1 MSKINT
7 YIITGFLGSGKT
19 TLLNNLLLEVK
30 DEKNVV
36 IENEFGKIN
45 IDATLIT
52 NKLEGVFELTN
63 GCICC
68 SINGQ
73 LNTTL
78 QEIKDLKV
86 KPNNLFIE
94 TTGIADAGEVG
105 ASFYSFYFNNDFDLK
120 KIICV
125 VDALNIMNYYDSNVE
140 IQKQII
146 ASDCIV
152 LNKIN
157 DLEQNKISQVKE
169 LIYTIHPLV
178 PIIESKDGKVDF
190 ETINKVDLLEQKPE
204 LNPFAIKASHKI
216 KTVLFET
223 EKPFNIKQL
232 RYELFKSL
240 YLYYHQVFRIKG
252 YVVDENNQVYLVQS
266 VGKSSTVEIV
276 ENKNS
281 TKSELVIIGKEIELK
296 SIERILKTAFQKKK
310 NTNEV

>member
-1 MSKINT
+1 MSKINS

-30 DEKNVV
+30 EEKNVV

-52 NKLEGVFELTN
+52 DKLEGVFELTN

-105 ASFYSFYFNNDFDLK
+105 ASFNSFYFNNDFDLK
-120 KIICV
+120 KIVCV
-125 VDALNIMNYYDSNVE
+125 VDAENVMNYYDSNIE

-146 ASDCIV
+146 ASDCVV
-152 LNKIN
+152 LNKVN
-157 DLEQNKISQVKE
+157 DLEENKINQVKE
-169 LIYTIHPLV
+169 LIYTINPLL
-178 PIIESKDGKVDF
+178 PIIESKDRKVDL
-190 ETINKVDLLEQKPE
+190 ESINKVDVQKQKPE
-204 LNPFAIKASHKI
+204 FNPIVIKASHKI
-216 KTVLFET
+216 KTVFFET
-223 EKPFNIKQL
+223 EKKFNIKQL

-240 YLYYHQVFRIKG
+240 YLYYQHIFRIKG
-252 YVVDENNQVYLVQS
+252 YVVDENNQVFLVQS

-276 ENKNS
+276 ENKNNI
-281 TKSELVIIGKEIELK
+281 KSELVIIGKEIELK
-296 SIERILKTAFQKKK
+296 SIERILKPALQKNK

>member
-1 MSKINT
+1 M
-7 YIITGFLGSGKT
+7 
-19 TLLNNLLLEVK
+19 LEVK
-30 DEKNVV
+30 DKKNVV

-105 ASFYSFYFNNDFDLK
+105 ASFNSFYFNNDFDLK

-125 VDALNIMNYYDSNVE
+125 VDAVNIMNYYDSNIE

-157 DLEQNKISQVKE
+157 DLEQNKINQVKA

-178 PIIESKDGKVDF
+178 PIIESKDGKVNL
-190 ETINKVDLLEQKPE
+190 ETINKVNLLEQKPE
-204 LNPFAIKASHKI
+204 LNTFAIKASHKI

-223 EKPFNIKQL
+223 KKPFKIQQL

-240 YLYYHQVFRIKG
+240 YFYYEQIFRIKG
-252 YVVDENNQVYLVQS
+252 YVFDENNQVYLVQS

-276 ENKNS
+276 ENKHI

-296 SIERILKTAFQKKK
+296 SIERILNPALQKKII
-310 NTNEV
+310 TNEV